1 MTSSPSSAHE
11 PQNSGRNTAGESV
24 AGQVPAPSQVGSPSV
39 SPAAQ
44 PPQASQTTPSADT
57 QSETKGVEQATPR
70 DVAETAEASPS
81 ASGAATSSAA
91 AGSISTGGGREDAAT
106 ERPHQAGAA
115 EGADTVVPEPPRGN
129 RLQRLGHAIGRTL
142 LWARGLIFDA
152 LRRDSHRL
160 APREEDRR
168 TYAGTITDLFA
179 SIMNQVHGLD
189 IEDMDTTMDILRYDF
204 PNVEHIWLA
213 ERFRKAY
220 ESGYSL
226 DATLKVAGAGRSE
239 AERVS
244 LSLEIFTMLHR
255 VGGDLTNPD
264 LFDRITTG
272 LNLPGLAARIEELV
286 YTPGAEAPQPMESIS
301 FADKMGSANI
311 TLSPADVGVRFR
323 ALSCS
328 RLLIIINDSKVPLK
342 VRERILHQGDVLP
355 LSSGQGIELK
365 TNLLTYKS
373 IRFYLQMKY
382 TGLKQVNYLQL
393 TGESATF
400 TRLRQRSSV
409 ARVSFGQHVEIE
421 VLRAAPSFRLDGA
434 LLAPGTQVCTSYF
447 VPFSLA
453 DQGPYTFSDLYE
465 SDDPARSFQLDPTN
479 RRVLV
484 TNLPYMNRPGVL
496 MLTPGLA
503 PGIVLEVSY
512 SRNSNAG
519 TLRVLE
525 GDASSLTVN
534 GAPVR
539 GDADLKDGDLIRLSA
554 AQHLRC
560 RFSAGLLDEE
570 SCAIDVLRVR
580 GLTRDFVR
588 AGRVVDNIDFVL
600 RRGEMACIL
609 GPSGSGKSTLLNIL
623 AGHLE
628 PSFGTVHYNSEL
640 LTTRSTDLR
649 RRIAFIPR
657 EDILDEAMTVGE
669 HVYQASVIRRPALNH
684 ADRMR
689 RVLAVLNFAG
699 LGHLYKRRVGRAGER
714 TISDGERTRL
724 NLSLDLTG
732 TAEVFLID
740 EPISGLASG
749 DAERVIQTLE
759 DMASGRILICTLHRP
774 SLSLLKRFRKVMV
787 LDSHGHMAFWGS
799 PDEMI
804 RYFQQAVRDLNLHI
818 MPEALRAGGADF
830 VFEVLE
836 APFHNLLS
844 KRSLNSSLWQER
856 YERYAYRQRIG
867 RIEPESDGSHAAIP
881 PMPRRTAIELLRLFL
896 IWVMR
901 TFLSRV
907 RSRMGLY
914 ALLLEGP
921 VLALLIA
928 GTLRASSEE
937 VYTFYK
943 ALHIGE
949 YLFLSLVLAMF
960 FGLTDAA
967 CEILRDRPIL
977 RRESNSKVFIPGYL
991 LAKALIL
998 TGIAG
1003 VQCALYL
1010 LVGNAILGIHDM
1022 FWEHFFVMILTAFVG
1037 IALSL
1042 MVSAFVRSD
1051 RTALNIVPLLLVP
1064 QILLA
1069 GALIHFEEMNE
1080 FSPTLPSGMLPSSI
1094 ERALSSLRHRVAY
1107 QDEETHDIQSKPVPL
1122 VAEFCPLRYAFEM
1135 IFVEQTSNNLWELEN
1150 RRINDKRNELKTGG
1164 SEEELRFIQRAVM
1177 ALNAAVSTP
1186 EEARTLLRHVRK
1198 AALQH
1203 DEAFFDTIIKRIDN
1217 HAETP
1222 QDQPVEFFFSNRK
1235 LSAMSQGVKTARKDG
1250 RINESRGYFLS
1261 SRQPRPFSE
1270 QNHETDDGTISTISR
1285 NAVYLF
1291 LMGLFPILLAG
1302 WRLRSIC
1309 RGD

>member
-1 MTSSPSSAHE
+1 MNE
-11 PQNSGRNTAGESV
+11 PRQH
-24 AGQVPAPSQVGSPSV
+24 SQL
-39 SPAAQ
+39 
-44 PPQASQTTPSADT
+44 
-57 QSETKGVEQATPR
+57 K
-70 DVAETAEASPS
+70 
-81 ASGAATSSAA
+81 
-91 AGSISTGGGREDAAT
+91 
-106 ERPHQAGAA
+106 
-115 EGADTVVPEPPRGN
+115 
-129 RLQRLGHAIGRTL
+129 RLGLAIGRL
-142 LWARGLIFDA
+142 WLWARGALFGLIT
-152 LRRDSHRL
+152 HVPQRL
-160 APREEDRR
+160 APKEEDRHS
-168 TYAGTITDLFA
+168 YPGTITDLFA
-179 SIMNQVHGLD
+179 SIMHQVQGLSLD
-189 IEDMDTTMDILRYDF
+189 DMDTTMDILRYDF

-226 DATLKVAGAGRSE
+226 DATLRVAAVGRTE
-239 AERVS
+239 AELVS

-264 LFDRITTG
+264 LFDRVTTG
-272 LNLPGLAARIEELV
+272 LNLPGLAAQIEKLV
-286 YTPGAEAPQPMESIS
+286 RTPGAEALQPMESVRFS
-301 FADKMGSANI
+301 TTFGAGNI
-311 TLSPADVGVRFR
+311 LLGAEDEGVSFR

-328 RLLIIINDSKVPLK
+328 RLLIIINDSQVPLK
-342 VRERILHQGDVLP
+342 VRERILHCGDVLP
-355 LSSGQGIELK
+355 LSSGHAIELK
-365 TNLLTYKS
+365 NSILTYKS
-373 IRFYLQMKY
+373 IRFFLQMKY
-382 TGLKQVNYLQL
+382 TGLKMVNYLHL
-393 TGESATF
+393 SGDSATF
-400 TRLRQRSSV
+400 TRLRQRNSV
-409 ARVSFGQHVEIE
+409 ARISFGQHVEIE
-421 VLRAAPSFRLDGA
+421 VLKAAPGFSIDGHRLYQGST
-434 LLAPGTQVCTSYF
+434 LCTSYF
-447 VPFSLA
+447 TPFFIA
-453 DQGPYTFSDLYE
+453 EQGPYTFSDLNE
-465 SDDPARSFQLDPTN
+465 SDEPGGSFLLDPTN
-479 RRVLV
+479 RKVLV
-484 TNLPYMNRPGVL
+484 SNLPYMNRPGVL
-496 MLTPGLA
+496 RLTPGLA

-512 SRNSNAG
+512 SRNSNTG
-519 TLRVLE
+519 TLRILE
-525 GDASSLTVN
+525 GDASSLTV
-534 GAPVR
+534 GDTPVR
-539 GDADLKDGDLIRLSA
+539 GTAELKDGDLIRLSA
-554 AQHLRC
+554 AQYLRC
-560 RFSAGLLDEE
+560 RFASGLLDEE

-609 GPSGSGKSTLLNIL
+609 GPSGSGKSTLLSML

-628 PSFGTVHYNSEL
+628 PSFGTVHYNDEL
-640 LTTRSTDLR
+640 LHTGSTDLR

-689 RVLAVLNFAG
+689 RVLAVLSFTG

-759 DMASGRILICTLHRP
+759 EMSAGRILICSLHRP

-804 RYFQQAVRDLNLHI
+804 KYFQSAARELNLHI
-818 MPEALRAGGADF
+818 MPEASRAGGADF

-836 APFHNLLS
+836 APFRNLLKKHALS
-844 KRSLNSSLWQER
+844 TSLWQER
-856 YERYAYRQRIG
+856 YERYAYRQRINRQDADEG
-867 RIEPESDGSHAAIP
+867 LPHNRIP
-881 PMPRRTAIELLRLFL
+881 PMPKRSPAELLRLFF

-928 GTLRASSEE
+928 GTLRAASEE
-937 VYTFYK
+937 PYTFYK

-967 CEILRDRPIL
+967 CEILKDRPIL
-977 RRESNSKVFIPGYL
+977 RRESNSKVFISGYL
-991 LAKALIL
+991 LAKTLVL

-1003 VQCALYL
+1003 LQCALYL
-1010 LVGNAILGIHDM
+1010 LVGNAILEIHDM
-1022 FWEHFFVMILTAFVG
+1022 FWGHFVVLLLTAFVG

-1042 MVSAFVRSD
+1042 MVSAFVRSE

-1069 GALIHFEEMNE
+1069 GALIKFEEMNE
-1080 FSPTLPSGMLPSSI
+1080 FSPSLPDGILPASI
-1094 ERALSSLRHRVAY
+1094 EKGLSSLRHRVAY

-1122 VAEFCPLRYAFEM
+1122 IAEFCPLRYAFEM
-1135 IFVEQTSNNLWELEN
+1135 IFVEQTYNNRWELET
-1150 RRINDKRNELKTGG
+1150 RRINDRLNELKTSG
-1164 SEEELRFIQRAVM
+1164 SEEEIRFVRRAVL
-1177 ALNAAVSTP
+1177 ALNATVSTP
-1186 EEARTLLRHVRK
+1186 EQAKTLLRHVRK
-1198 AALQH
+1198 AALWH
-1203 DEAFFDTIIKRIDN
+1203 DEKFFDTIMERIEKR
-1217 HAETP
+1217 EERP
-1222 QDQPVEFFFSNRK
+1222 GDQPVEFFFSNRK
-1235 LSAMSQGVKTARKDG
+1235 LSAMSQGVKTVRKDA
-1250 RINESRGYFLS
+1250 RANESRGFFLS
-1261 SRQPRPFSE
+1261 TRQPRLFGE
-1270 QNHETDDGTISTISR
+1270 QNHETDDGTVSTIHR
-1285 NAVYLF
+1285 DAVWLF
-1291 LMGLFPILLAG
+1291 LMGFIPILLAG

-1309 RGD
+1309 RGR